1 MLTVRIGTRGSPL
14 AVLQA
19 ESVAEALSNASNR
32 RIRPEIVKFTTLGD
46 RLLTERLSEAGGKGL
61 FTKEIDQAV
70 SQGHVDIGVHSL
82 KDMPGVLPDGQ
93 VLLAVLERE
102 DARDVFLSEQYKHF
116 KDLPH
121 GAVVGTSSLRRE
133 AQLLSNRPDI
143 NVVTFRGNVQT
154 RLRKLK
160 SGEVAATLLAKAGLN
175 RLNMKNTGTP
185 IPLQEMLPACG
196 QGIIAVTVLQKK
208 LTGALDE
215 SLRMIAHKET
225 VFAATAERS
234 MLKVLDGD
242 CRTPIAGHLFKEENS
257 WILRGEVLEI
267 DGTKKWV
274 SEVRIPNGADV
285 SEFEEAGLE
294 VGADLKS
301 NAEAIISKVKNP

>member
-19 ESVAEALSNASNR
+19 ESVAQALSKASNR
-32 RIRPEIVKFTTLGD
+32 RIRTEIVKFTTLGD

-70 SQGHVDIGVHSL
+70 SQGYVDIGVHSL

-102 DARDVFLSEQYKHF
+102 DARDVFLSEQCKDF

-133 AQLLSNRPDI
+133 AQLLSKRPDI
-143 NVVTFRGNVQT
+143 KVVTFRGNVQT
-154 RLRKLK
+154 RLRKFK
-160 SGEVAATLLAKAGLN
+160 SGKVDATILAKAGLN
-175 RLNMKNTGTP
+175 RLSVKNIGTP
-185 IPLQEMLPACG
+185 IPLKEMLPACG
-196 QGIIAVTVLQKK
+196 QGIIAVTVLETK
-208 LTGALDE
+208 LNGALEE
-215 SLRMIAHKET
+215 SLGAISINET

-242 CRTPIAGHLFKEENS
+242 CRTPIAGHLFKEENR
-257 WILRGEVLEI
+257 WVLKGEVLET
-267 DGTKKWV
+267 DGTKKWL
-274 SEVRIPNGADV
+274 SEVRIPHGADV
-285 SEFEEAGLE
+285 SEFEKAGLK
-294 VGADLKS
+294 VGIDLKS
-301 NAEAIISKVKNP
+301 KAEAIIKKVKNL